1 MATYQSIKHDLDY
14 GGKAGALIPIA
25 SQTLSGDSTI
35 DFTSGLDS
43 TYDEYLFIFTN
54 IHPSDDNAN
63 LFMLARD
70 GGSGYDAPITSTF
83 FIAHNN
89 EGDTSRGLQY
99 QSGTDAAQVTSGIN
113 IAEGVGNANDEN
125 EFGWLRLYNPAS
137 TTFTKP
143 FMSRFS
149 RMYPG
154 DDSQV
159 DDFVAGY
166 INVTAAI
173 DAIQFK
179 MNSNNIDSGTIQ
191 LFGVH

>member
-1 MATYQSIKHDLDY
+1 MATYKSIKYNKLE
-14 GGKAGALIPIA
+14 GAAGTLIPIA
-25 SQTLSGDSTI
+25 TQTLSGDSTI

-43 TYDEYLFIFTN
+43 TYDEYLFIFNN

-63 LFMLARD
+63 LFMLGRD
-70 GGSGYDAPITSTF
+70 GSTAFDASAITTL
-83 FIAHNN
+83 FISHNN
-89 EGDTSRGLQY
+89 EAGSSSGLQY
-99 QSGTDAAQVTSGIN
+99 QTGTDDVGTSGVH

-125 EFGWLRLYNPAS
+125 ESGWLRLYNPSS
-137 TTFTKP
+137 TTYVKH

-159 DDFVAGY
+159 DDFIGGY
-166 INVTAAI
+166 FNVTAAI
-173 DAIQFK
+173 DGIQFK
-179 MNSNNIDSGTIQ
+179 LSAGTLDLGTIQ

>member
-63 LFMLARD
+63 LYMLARD

-89 EGDTSRGLQY
+89 EGDSSRGLQY
-99 QSGTDAAQVTSGIN
+99 QSGTDAAQATSGIN

-166 INVTAAI
+166 MNVTVAI
-173 DAIQFK
+173 DAVQFK
-179 MNSNNIDSGTIQ
+179 MSAGTLDLGTIQ